1 MQKYTVTTED
11 QPRIDQFIT
20 EKIPNLSRSSIQ
32 KLIKLGKVQVNDK
45 PAKPSQKLKYKDKVQ
60 VDYDPAEDVKIPT
73 IELPIIYQD
82 DDVLVIDKPIGVL
95 THSKG
100 NFNPEAT
107 VATFVKELTPDLP
120 GDRGG
125 IVHRLDRATS
135 GVLITAK
142 SEPALVLL
150 QKEFSSRKAQKTY
163 LAIVEGHLDNKHAI
177 IDMPIERNPK
187 KPATFRVGSNGK
199 SSITEYE
206 VIKSSKDY
214 DLVELRPKT
223 GRTHQL
229 RVHMAKLGHPILGD
243 PLYQGKPADRLYLH
257 SASLNIKIPKGGTKK
272 FKSKIPSTFYTII
285 EEDNE

>member
-20 EKIPNLSRSSIQ
+20 EKIPSLSRSSIQ
-32 KLIKLGKVQVNDK
+32 KLVKLGKVKINGK
-45 PAKPSQKLKYKDKVQ
+45 LAKSSQKLKYKDKVQ
-60 VDYDPAEDVKIPT
+60 VDYDPSADVKIPN
-73 IELPIIYQD
+73 INIPIIYQD
-82 DDVLVIDKPIGVL
+82 EDILVIDKPIGVL

-107 VATFVKELTPDLP
+107 VATFVKNLTPNLL

-142 SEPALVLL
+142 SEPALELL

-163 LAIVEGHLDNKHAI
+163 IAVVEGHLDDKKAI

-199 SSITEYE
+199 NSITEYE
-206 VIKSSKDY
+206 VLKSSKLY

-229 RVHMAKLGHPILGD
+229 RVHMAKLGHPILGN
-243 PLYQGKPADRLYLH
+243 
-257 SASLNIKIPKGGTKK
+257 SLL
-272 FKSKIPSTFYTII
+272 
-285 EEDNE
+285 